1 MMYDCV
7 CNLILQC
14 EKLAK
19 IQDERTLM
27 SNMEIA
33 TSAHRLAK
41 SIGDRD
47 LVRAARAAYDAS
59 FSALC
64 KLPVTV

>member
-1 MMYDCV
+1 MMSDCIRS
-7 CNLILQC
+7 LILQC

-19 IQDERTLM
+19 IEDEKTLM
-27 SNMEIA
+27 ASMEIA
-33 TSAHRLAK
+33 TSAHRLSK
-41 SIGDRD
+41 GIGDRD